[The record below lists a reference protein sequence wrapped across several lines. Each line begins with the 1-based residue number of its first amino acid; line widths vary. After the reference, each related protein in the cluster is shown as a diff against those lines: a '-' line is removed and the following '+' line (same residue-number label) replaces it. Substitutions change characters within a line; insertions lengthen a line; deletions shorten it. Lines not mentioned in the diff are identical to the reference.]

1 MTAARTKRKYA
12 HFKAANSPRDE
23 LTHPAAGEAS
33 PYAPVLEIIE
43 SLSPAE
49 LHERQDRLERSAR
62 DVGIHFGVI
71 EEGKPREAD
80 WRLDVLPRI
89 IPRDEWELLREGIL
103 QRARAFNAFI
113 RDMHGGQD
121 ILRQRALPHGVA
133 LGDPAF
139 QRPLT
144 TVDVP
149 GGQYCHIGAFDLVRG
164 EDGMWRVLENHMAT
178 SFGLSFVMQNRRM
191 LAQAFPELFQSMD
204 ISPVAPFIT
213 QFSENLRAA
222 SGQSNPHIVLLTRGE
237 TNQAYFDES
246 FLARQLGIAMV
257 RPADLLIREGKV
269 FLKTI
274 RGLEQVDLIYRR
286 LASAAI
292 DPIAFAESGLPGI
305 PGIVNCVR
313 NGTVRFVNAL
323 GCGVAD
329 NRALLRFSRQ
339 LIGFYLHEHAIL
351 DSVPTFN
358 CGDRDQF
365 DYILSNKDEMVL
377 KPIQDSYT
385 LFRYLGGKQLPEKRS
400 HLMRLARKWPHL
412 FVAQPYLHPSQL
424 PCYASD
430 GFKSHSVYLRV
441 FFQLGEKPSVLP
453 GGLTRQSWGSHR
465 DNPLTIMSEG
475 MKDTWVP
482 AQPFEYASTPGTV
495 TLNPDEYSISSR
507 LAEGLYWTGRYLER
521 MQNTARQLN
530 ILETLRW
537 DQLGRAAQR
546 SYWPLWKAVA
556 AANGQSGWSKR
567 KSPPKD
573 TLSLTRALVL
583 QANEPASILSSATA
597 AYMGAQHIRDS
608 ISPEVWQVL
617 SEFYWFLQEAARQT
631 KTSRTRLREI
641 CQRIVDD
648 AARLAGTADRTMLHD
663 DSWQFFRIGS
673 FVERAQGTATVVR
686 EVLSWVMATRAEGN
700 TDEADLT
707 SLLRLLTSLDAYRR
721 EFRSRA
727 YLERVVNLLLQNA
740 CNPSSVSHCLRQ
752 LRYAIGTLSVTDRAN
767 APTTLDETV
776 DKIIAKVES
785 LPLQRLMPSS
795 VRELDHG
802 VQESAAAPRPEMK
815 FILESLT
822 RELEMLHERLED
834 TFFSHQ
840 TEFYPDRQLPLD
852 WQPDE

>member
-1 MTAARTKRKYA
+1 
-12 HFKAANSPRDE
+12 
-23 LTHPAAGEAS
+23 
-33 PYAPVLEIIE
+33 
-43 SLSPAE
+43 
-49 LHERQDRLERSAR
+49 
-62 DVGIHFGVI
+62 
-71 EEGKPREAD
+71 
-80 WRLDVLPRI
+80 
-89 IPRDEWELLREGIL
+89 
-103 QRARAFNAFI
+103 
-113 RDMHGGQD
+113 
-121 ILRQRALPHGVA
+121 
-133 LGDPAF
+133 
-139 QRPLT
+139 
-144 TVDVP
+144 
-149 GGQYCHIGAFDLVRG
+149 
-164 EDGMWRVLENHMAT
+164 
-178 SFGLSFVMQNRRM
+178 
-191 LAQAFPELFQSMD
+191 
-204 ISPVAPFIT
+204 
-213 QFSENLRAA
+213 
-222 SGQSNPHIVLLTRGE
+222 
-237 TNQAYFDES
+237 
-246 FLARQLGIAMV
+246 
-257 RPADLLIREGKV
+257 
-269 FLKTI
+269 
-274 RGLEQVDLIYRR
+274 
-286 LASAAI
+286 
-292 DPIAFAESGLPGI
+292 
-305 PGIVNCVR
+305 
-313 NGTVRFVNAL
+313 
-323 GCGVAD
+323 
-329 NRALLRFSRQ
+329 
-339 LIGFYLHEHAIL
+339 
-351 DSVPTFN
+351 
-358 CGDRDQF
+358 
-365 DYILSNKDEMVL
+365 
-377 KPIQDSYT
+377 
-385 LFRYLGGKQLPEKRS
+385 
-400 HLMRLARKWPHL
+400 
-412 FVAQPYLHPSQL
+412 
-424 PCYASD
+424 
-430 GFKSHSVYLRV
+430 VYLRV

-617 SEFYWFLQEAARQT
+617 SEFYWFLQDAARQP

-686 EVLSWVMATRAEGN
+686 EVLSWVMANRAEGN
-700 TDEADLT
+700 NDEADLT

-752 LRYAIGTLSVTDRAN
+752 LRYAIGTLSVTDRVN

>member
-1 MTAARTKRKYA
+1 MTAARKKRKYA
-12 HFKAANSPRDE
+12 HFKATTSKRDE
-23 LTHPAAGEAS
+23 LTHPASGEAS
-33 PYAPVLEIIE
+33 PYAPVLEVIE
-43 SLSPAE
+43 SLSPSE
-49 LHERQDRLERSAR
+49 LHEHQERLERSAR

-89 IPRDEWELLREGIL
+89 IPRDQWELLREGIL
-103 QRARAFNAFI
+103 QRANAFNAFI
-113 RDMHGGQD
+113 RDMHTGQD
-121 ILRQRALPHGVA
+121 ILRQRVLPHGIA

-144 TVDVP
+144 TIDVP
-149 GGQYCHIGAFDLVRG
+149 EGQYCQIGAFDLVRG
-164 EDGMWRVLENHMAT
+164 EDGVWRVLENHMAT
-178 SFGLSFVMQNRRM
+178 AFGLSFVMQNRRM

-274 RGLEQVDLIYRR
+274 RGLEQVDVIYRR

-329 NRALLRFSRQ
+329 NRALLRYSRQ
-339 LIGFYLHEHAIL
+339 LIGFYLKEHAIL

-358 CGDRDQF
+358 CGDLDQF
-365 DYILSNKDEMVL
+365 DYILSHKDEMVL

-385 LFRYLGGKQLPEKRS
+385 LYRYFGGKQLSEKRS
-400 HLMRLARKWPHL
+400 QLLRLARKWPHL

-424 PCYASD
+424 PCYGD
-430 GFKSHSVYLRV
+430 EGFQSRSVYLRV
-441 FFQLGEKPSVLP
+441 FFQLGAKPSVLP
-453 GGLTRQSWGSHR
+453 GGLTRQSWGRRR

-482 AQPFEYASTPGTV
+482 AQPFEYATTPGTV

-556 AANGQSGWSKR
+556 AANGKSQWSRR
-567 KSPPKD
+567 KSPPRD
-573 TLSLTRALVL
+573 TLTMTRALVL
-583 QANEPASILSSATA
+583 RADEPSSILSSATA
-597 AYMGAQHIRDS
+597 AYLGAQHIRDS

-617 SEFYWFLQEAARQT
+617 SEFYWFLQEAAS
-631 KTSRTRLREI
+631 KPKASRTRLREI

-673 FVERAQGTATVVR
+673 FVERAQGTATVLR
-686 EVLSWVMATRAEGN
+686 EVLAWVRANREEGN
-700 TDEADLT
+700 SDEADLT

-727 YLERVVNLLLQNA
+727 YLERVVNLLLQNT

-752 LRYAIGTLSVTDRAN
+752 LRYSIGTLSITDRNN
-767 APTTLDETV
+767 APTTLDESV
-776 DKIIAKVES
+776 DKIISRVES
-785 LPLQRLMPSS
+785 LPLHRLMPSS
-795 VRELDHG
+795 VQELDHG
-802 VQESAAAPRPEMK
+802 ETETATPHPEMK

-822 RELEMLHERLED
+822 RELEMLHEQFED

-840 TEFYPDRQLPLD
+840 TEFYPDRQLPLSWPSD
-852 WQPDE
+852 DE